1 MSTAQDSCCRLR
13 PAAGTPR
20 LRFPTRGE
28 SINRPFR
35 VLTLSAVAAAVLFS
49 GCSPEAS
56 APSPSTPPAAAS
68 TAKVTTKDNRAALAS
83 AVDSFINGYFQR
95 NPVFAA
101 HAGKHAFDGKLP
113 DYSPDGLKATADW
126 LHAQRDTFA
135 AFADDKLDAQGRF
148 QRDYVLAVI
157 DGQLFWL
164 EDSGAPYS
172 NPAYYTGDLS
182 PSMYLTRPYAPLAQR
197 MAAFVSYQ
205 EALPKALAQIKANL
219 KLPLPASY
227 IDVGVNSFGGF
238 ARFFKADVPGIFA
251 GVKDDALQARFKA
264 SNAAAIKAAQGLADW
279 LKAQKPHAT
288 QNFALGAAKFSQM
301 LRATERVDLPLAQLK
316 AIGESDLARNLASL
330 KTACAQFA
338 PGKSLEACVA
348 KESADKPI
356 GGAVEGARK
365 QLASLRQ
372 FIVDKDLVSIPG
384 TEQARVEEAPPFNR
398 WNFAYIE
405 IPGPYEKNLPSVYYI
420 APADP
425 RWSKAE
431 QAAYVPGKDSLLF
444 VSAHEVWPGHFL
456 QFLHANRA
464 QWTFGRLFVGY
475 AFAEGWAH
483 YTEEMMYDAGL
494 DGATPE
500 VHIGQLTN
508 ALLRDVRYLSAI
520 GLHTGGMTIAQSEQM
535 FRDKAFQDPGN
546 ARQQAARGT
555 YDPAYLN
562 YTLGKLMI
570 MQLRQDWIPAHPG
583 PNAMKAFHDQFLSY
597 GGPPIPLV
605 RQQMLGGKVEAK
617 LWTEGALADAGA
629 SAPAK

>member
-1 MSTAQDSCCRLR
+1 MHPLR
-13 PAAGTPR
+13 A
-20 LRFPTRGE
+20 
-28 SINRPFR
+28 
-35 VLTLSAVAAAVLFS
+35 LTLSAVVAATFLA
-49 GCSPEAS
+49 GCSADAS
-56 APSPSTPPAAAS
+56 LSGQSTPAAAS
-68 TAKVTTKDNRAALAS
+68 SVHAADAGRNAALATD
-83 AVDSFINGYFQR
+83 VDAFLAGYFQHY
-95 NPVFAA
+95 PVFAA
-101 HAGKHAFDGKLP
+101 NAGKHEFDGRLP
-113 DYSPDGLKATADW
+113 DFSAEGLKANADW
-126 LHAQRDTFA
+126 LHAQRKSFA
-135 AFADDKLDAQGRF
+135 AFTDDELDARGRF

-164 EDSGAPYS
+164 EDSGAPYK
-172 NPAYYTGDLS
+172 NPTFYTGDLS

-197 MAAFVSYQ
+197 MAAFVTYQ

-227 IDVGVNSFGGF
+227 IDVGVNSFAGF
-238 ARFFKADVPGIFA
+238 ASFFKTDVPGIFA
-251 GVKDDALQARFKA
+251 QVKDDALQARFKA
-264 SNAAAIKAAQGLADW
+264 SNAAAIKASQELADW

-288 QNFALGAAKFSQM
+288 QDFALGADKFAKM
-301 LRATERVDLPLAQLK
+301 LHATERVDLPLDQLK

-330 KTACAQFA
+330 KSACDKFA
-338 PGKSLEACVA
+338 PGQSLKDCVA
-348 KESADKPI
+348 KESADKPV
-356 GGAVEGARK
+356 GGAVEGARA

-384 TEQARVEEAPPFNR
+384 TEQAKAEEAPPFNR

-420 APADP
+420 APPDP
-425 RWSKAE
+425 TWSKAD
-431 QAAYVPGKDSLLF
+431 QAAYVPGKAALLF

-464 QWTFGRLFVGY
+464 HWKFGQLFVGY

-483 YTEEMMYDAGL
+483 YTEEMMFDAGL

-520 GLHTGGMTIAQSEQM
+520 GLHTGGMTVAQSEQM

-562 YTLGKLMI
+562 YTMGKLMI
-570 MQLRQDWIPAHPG
+570 MQLRKDWIAAHPG
-583 PNAMKAFHDQFLSY
+583 PNALKAFHDQFLSY

-605 RQQMLGGKVEAK
+605 RQQMLGGKAEAK
-617 LWTEGALADAGA
+617 LWTA
-629 SAPAK
+629 SATAPAAEASASSH

>member
-1 MSTAQDSCCRLR
+1 MR
-13 PAAGTPR
+13 P
-20 LRFPTRGE
+20 L
-28 SINRPFR
+28 R
-35 VLTLSAVAAAVLFS
+35 VLTLSAVITAALAACTPAAPPPAPTATPASTSTAAATT
-49 GCSPEAS
+49 PAS
-56 APSPSTPPAAAS
+56 DS
-68 TAKVTTKDNRAALAS
+68 AALAS
-83 AVDSFINGYFQR
+83 AVDSFLTGMFEHS
-95 NPVFAA
+95 PVFAA
-101 HAGKHAFDGKLP
+101 NAGKHEFDGKLP
-113 DYSPDGLKATADW
+113 DYSPAGLKAMADW
-126 LHAQRDTFA
+126 LHAQRNTFA
-135 AFADDKLDAQGRF
+135 AFGDDKLDAQGRF

-164 EDSGAPYS
+164 TDSGAPYS
-172 NPAYYTGDLS
+172 NPSWYTGDLS

-227 IDVGVNSFGGF
+227 IDVGVNSFAGF
-238 ARFFKADVPGIFA
+238 ASFFKTDVPGIFA
-251 GVKDDALQARFKA
+251 DVKDTALQARFKA
-264 SNAAAIKAAQGLADW
+264 SNAAAIKATQDLADW
-279 LKAQKPHAT
+279 LKAQRPHAT
-288 QNFALGAAKFSQM
+288 QAYALGAEKFSKM
-301 LRATERVDLPLAQLK
+301 LHATERVDLPLDQLK
-316 AIGESDLARNLASL
+316 AIGESDLQRNLAAL
-330 KTACAQFA
+330 KTACDQYA
-338 PGKSLEACVA
+338 PGKSLNACVA
-348 KESADKPI
+348 RESADKPV
-356 GGAVEGARK
+356 GGAVEGARA

-372 FIVDKDLVSIPG
+372 FIVDKDLVTIPG
-384 TEQARVEEAPPFNR
+384 TEQAKVEEAPPFNR

-420 APADP
+420 APPDP
-425 RWSKAE
+425 TWSKADQ
-431 QAAYVPGKDSLLF
+431 QAYIPGKADLLF
-444 VSAHEVWPGHFL
+444 TSSHEVWPGHFL

-464 QWTFGRLFVGY
+464 HWKFGQLFVGY

-483 YTEEMMYDAGL
+483 YAEEMMFDAGL

-570 MQLRQDWIPAHPG
+570 MQLRQDWIAAHPG
-583 PNAMKAFHDQFLSY
+583 PNALKAFHDQFLSY

-617 LWTEGALADAGA
+617 LWTAGDKA
-629 SAPAK
+629 AGSAR

>member
-1 MSTAQDSCCRLR
+1 MHPLR
-13 PAAGTPR
+13 A
-20 LRFPTRGE
+20 
-28 SINRPFR
+28 
-35 VLTLSAVAAAVLFS
+35 LTLSAVVAATFLA
-49 GCSPEAS
+49 GCSADAS
-56 APSPSTPPAAAS
+56 LSGQSTPAAAS
-68 TAKVTTKDNRAALAS
+68 SVHAADAGRNAALATD
-83 AVDSFINGYFQR
+83 VDAFLAGYFQHY
-95 NPVFAA
+95 PVFAA
-101 HAGKHAFDGKLP
+101 NAGKHEFDGRLP
-113 DYSPDGLKATADW
+113 DFSAEGLKANADW
-126 LHAQRDTFA
+126 LHAQRKSFT
-135 AFADDKLDAQGRF
+135 AFTDDELDARGRF

-164 EDSGAPYS
+164 EDSGAPYK
-172 NPAYYTGDLS
+172 NPTFYTGDLS

-197 MAAFVSYQ
+197 MAAFVTYQ

-227 IDVGVNSFGGF
+227 IDVGVNSFAGF
-238 ARFFKADVPGIFA
+238 ASFFKTDVPGIFA
-251 GVKDDALQARFKA
+251 QVKDDALQARFKA
-264 SNAAAIKAAQGLADW
+264 SNAAAIKASQELADW

-288 QNFALGAAKFSQM
+288 QDFALGADKFAKM
-301 LRATERVDLPLAQLK
+301 LHATERVDLPLDQLK

-330 KTACAQFA
+330 KSACDKFA
-338 PGKSLEACVA
+338 PGQSLKDCVA
-348 KESADKPI
+348 KESADKPV
-356 GGAVEGARK
+356 GGAVEGARA

-384 TEQARVEEAPPFNR
+384 TEQAKAEEAPPFNR

-420 APADP
+420 APPDP
-425 RWSKAE
+425 TWSKADQ
-431 QAAYVPGKDSLLF
+431 QAYIPGKAALLF
-444 VSAHEVWPGHFL
+444 SSSHEVWPGHFL

-464 QWTFGRLFVGY
+464 HWKFGQLFVGY

-483 YTEEMMYDAGL
+483 YAEEMMFDAGL

-500 VHIGQLTN
+500 AHIGQLTN

-520 GLHTGGMTIAQSEQM
+520 GLHTGGMTVAQSEQM

-570 MQLRQDWIPAHPG
+570 MQLRQDWIAAHPG
-583 PNAMKAFHDQFLSY
+583 PNALKAFHDQFLSY

-605 RQQMLGGKVEAK
+605 RAQMLGGKPEAR
-617 LWTEGALADAGA
+617 LWVAPTPATAKTEPAA
-629 SAPAK
+629 SSR

>member
-1 MSTAQDSCCRLR
+1 MHPLR
-13 PAAGTPR
+13 A
-20 LRFPTRGE
+20 
-28 SINRPFR
+28 
-35 VLTLSAVAAAVLFS
+35 LTLSAVVAATFLA
-49 GCSPEAS
+49 GCSADAS
-56 APSPSTPPAAAS
+56 LSGQSTPAAAS
-68 TAKVTTKDNRAALAS
+68 SVHAADAGRNAALATD
-83 AVDSFINGYFQR
+83 VDAFLAGYFQHY
-95 NPVFAA
+95 PVFAA
-101 HAGKHAFDGKLP
+101 NAGKHEFDGRLP
-113 DYSPDGLKATADW
+113 DFSAEGLKANADW
-126 LHAQRDTFA
+126 LHAQRKSFA
-135 AFADDKLDAQGRF
+135 AFTDDELDARGRF

-164 EDSGAPYS
+164 EDSGAPYK
-172 NPAYYTGDLS
+172 NPTFYTGDLS

-197 MAAFVSYQ
+197 MAAFVTYQ

-227 IDVGVNSFGGF
+227 IDVGVNSFAGF
-238 ARFFKADVPGIFA
+238 ASFFRTDVPGIFA
-251 GVKDDALQARFKA
+251 QVKDDALQARFKA
-264 SNAAAIKAAQGLADW
+264 SNAAAIKASQELADW

-288 QNFALGAAKFSQM
+288 QDFALGADKFAKM
-301 LRATERVDLPLAQLK
+301 LHATERVDLPLDQLK

-330 KTACAQFA
+330 KSACDKFA
-338 PGKSLEACVA
+338 PGQSLKDCVA
-348 KESADKPI
+348 KESADKPV
-356 GGAVEGARK
+356 GGAVEGARA

-384 TEQARVEEAPPFNR
+384 TEQAKAEEAPPFNR

-405 IPGPYEKNLPSVYYI
+405 IPGPYENNLPSVYYI
-420 APADP
+420 APPDP
-425 RWSKAE
+425 TWSKAD
-431 QAAYVPGKDSLLF
+431 QAAYVPGKAALLF

-464 QWTFGRLFVGY
+464 HWKFGQLFVGY

-483 YTEEMMYDAGL
+483 YTEEMMFDAGL

-520 GLHTGGMTIAQSEQM
+520 GLHTGGMSMAQSEQM

-562 YTLGKLMI
+562 YTMGKLMI
-570 MQLRQDWIPAHPG
+570 MQLRKDWIAAHPG
-583 PNAMKAFHDQFLSY
+583 PNALKAFHDQFLSY

-605 RQQMLGGKVEAK
+605 RQQMLGGKAEAK
-617 LWTEGALADAGA
+617 LWTA
-629 SAPAK
+629 SATAPAAEASASSH